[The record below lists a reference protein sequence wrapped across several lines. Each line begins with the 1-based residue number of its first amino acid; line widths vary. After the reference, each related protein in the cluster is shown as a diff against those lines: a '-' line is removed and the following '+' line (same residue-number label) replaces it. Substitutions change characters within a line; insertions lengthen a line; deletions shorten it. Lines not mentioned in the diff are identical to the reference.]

1 MSKTKQM
8 QIRLEP
14 ELKAEAEAV
23 LSQLGLK
30 PTEFIRM
37 ALRQLVMRNGLPFDA
52 RIPNAETI
60 AALEEPTNDLKR
72 FGSPEELFADLE
84 ARSHAGWGCER
95 FPIPTVFSKITD
107 LAGSIVRIDQM
118 CHSYGVCRSTLFLCD
133 RGIARPV

>member
-60 AALEEPTNDLKR
+60 AALEEPTNGLKR

-84 ARSHAGWGCER
+84 ARSHTG
-95 FPIPTVFSKITD
+95 
-107 LAGSIVRIDQM
+107 
-118 CHSYGVCRSTLFLCD
+118 
-133 RGIARPV
+133 

>member
-1 MSKTKQM
+1 MTKTKQM

-14 ELKAEAEAV
+14 ELKTKAEAV

-37 ALRQLVMRNGLPFDA
+37 ALRQLVMHNGLPFDA

-60 AALEEPTNDLKR
+60 AALEEPTNGLKR

-84 ARSHAGWGCER
+84 ARSRTG
-95 FPIPTVFSKITD
+95 
-107 LAGSIVRIDQM
+107 
-118 CHSYGVCRSTLFLCD
+118 
-133 RGIARPV
+133 

>member
-8 QIRLEP
+8 PIRLEP
-14 ELKAEAEAV
+14 ELKTEAEAV

-60 AALEEPTNDLKR
+60 AALEEPTNGLKR
-72 FGSPEELFADLE
+72 FGSTKELFADLE
-84 ARSHAGWGCER
+84 ARGHTG
-95 FPIPTVFSKITD
+95 
-107 LAGSIVRIDQM
+107 
-118 CHSYGVCRSTLFLCD
+118 
-133 RGIARPV
+133 

>member
-23 LSQLGLK
+23 LSQLGLN

-52 RIPNAETI
+52 SIPNAETI
-60 AALEEPTNDLKR
+60 AALEEPTNGLKR
-72 FGSPEELFADLE
+72 FGSPKELFADLE
-84 ARSHAGWGCER
+84 ARSHTG
-95 FPIPTVFSKITD
+95 
-107 LAGSIVRIDQM
+107 
-118 CHSYGVCRSTLFLCD
+118 
-133 RGIARPV
+133 